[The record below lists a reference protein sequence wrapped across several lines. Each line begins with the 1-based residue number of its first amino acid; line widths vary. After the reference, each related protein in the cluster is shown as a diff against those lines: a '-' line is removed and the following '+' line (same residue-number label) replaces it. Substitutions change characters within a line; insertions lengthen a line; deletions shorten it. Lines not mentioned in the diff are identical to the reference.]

1 MVITNINRLAHWIQT
16 NVRQILTL
24 GFFIAASLIVVY
36 LLPREG
42 KFMYEYQKGGF
53 WKHEDLTAPFS
64 FPVYKSTDQLQL
76 ERDSAIRNFRPIF
89 NYSNEIAEQRILE
102 LSEDFTAHWVEY
114 SLVNLRVPSRDVYR
128 NNKQYQVNRQ
138 MEQEYRIYLTAL
150 IREIYRKG
158 IIDLAPLEENG
169 NVPYQEITLIRNN
182 VAEKWSLSDLYTPRS
197 AYAEMSS
204 RFNSSIP
211 KNNNLPVRQY
221 DAFFREFELNNY
233 LSINVIYDEQKSR
246 NVRRNLINNISL
258 THGLIQEGQGIIS
271 RGEFISPDKYM
282 MLESLRQEYER
293 NLGFMARQLVIVGKF
308 ILVLV
313 SFMVIY
319 LFLKSFRK
327 EVLESHVK
335 VSFILLSMVLMILTA
350 SATLKFSVISIYL
363 LPFTILPILLRT
375 FFDSRLALFVHIMT
389 VLLVGFFVPNGF
401 EFVFLNVV
409 AGMVAIISMTNVYRR
424 SKFVVTSLYVIL
436 AYSLVYLGIALVQEG
451 DISLIRYEYFRWF
464 AGNGLLILIS
474 YPLIYLFEKT
484 FGFIS
489 DATLMELSDSNQ
501 PLLRKL
507 AELAPGTFQHSLQV
521 ANLAEDAVFHV
532 GGNPLLVRAGAL
544 YHDIGKMDDAIYFIE
559 NQTTSINPHDDL
571 KFEQSARI
579 IIDHVKKGV
588 DLARKNKLPEAIVDF
603 IRTHHGT
610 STVQYFY
617 RSYLREYPQADVD
630 VKQFSYPGP
639 RPMSRET
646 AIVMMADSVEA
657 ASRSLKTITE
667 GTLDK
672 LVDTIIHSQMTEEQ
686 YNDAQITFRDITTIR
701 EVFKKRLRNIYHV
714 RISYPGINTYTD

>member
-1 MVITNINRLAHWIQT
+1 LAHWIQS
-16 NVRQILTL
+16 NIRQILTVC
-24 GFFIAASLIVVY
+24 FFVAASLIVVY

-64 FPVYKSTDQLQL
+64 FPVYKSTDELQQ
-76 ERDSAIRNFRPIF
+76 ERDSAIKNFRPIF
-89 NYSNEIAEQRILE
+89 NYSSEIAEQRIQE
-102 LSEDFTAHWVEY
+102 LADDFTAHWVEY

-138 MEQEYRIYLTAL
+138 MEHEYRIYLTAL
-150 IREIYRKG
+150 LREIYRKG
-158 IIDLAPLEENG
+158 IIDMAPLEENG
-169 NVPYQEITLIRNN
+169 RVPYHEITLIRNN
-182 VAEKWSLSDLYTPRS
+182 VAERWSLSDLYTPRS
-197 AYAEMSS
+197 AYEEMSS
-204 RFNSSIP
+204 RLNSSIP

-282 MLESLRQEYER
+282 ILESLRQEYER

-319 LFLKSFRK
+319 LFLKSFRN

-335 VSFILLSMVLMILTA
+335 VSFILLSMVLMILAA
-350 SATLKFSVISIYL
+350 SATLKFNVISIYL

-375 FFDSRLALFVHIMT
+375 FFDSRLALFVHIIT

-436 AYSLVYLGIALVQEG
+436 AYSVVYLGIALVQEG

-544 YHDIGKMDDAIYFIE
+544 YHDIGKMEDAIYFIE

-610 STVQYFY
+610 TTVQYFY

-639 RPMSRET
+639 RPISRET

-667 GTLDK
+667 STLDK
-672 LVDTIIHSQMTEEQ
+672 LVDSIIHTQMTEEQ

-714 RISYPGINTYTD
+714 RISYPGINTYTE